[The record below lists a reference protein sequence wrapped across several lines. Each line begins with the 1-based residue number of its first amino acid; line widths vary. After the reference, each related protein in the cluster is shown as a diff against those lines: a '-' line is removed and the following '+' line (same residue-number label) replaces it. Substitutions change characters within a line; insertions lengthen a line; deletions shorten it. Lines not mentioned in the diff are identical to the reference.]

1 MSGKFSPPGRPFP
14 RRRRTGR
21 FQGALTRSPSRLD
34 TIIGGSMSF
43 PGLSAKI
50 REYKIRKVWTDTV
63 GAAISRRAMPD
74 RLIGKTLYC
83 KVSTAPWMTEL
94 SYQKGAIMEGLNS
107 RLGSI
112 VITEIIFKHGH
123 VPEPVSPAL
132 AATARALELTA
143 EQRRFIDETVSPV
156 KDPELRAAIKRALV
170 KAKS

>member
-1 MSGKFSPPGRPFP
+1 MSAKFSPPGRPAP

-21 FQGALTRSPSRLD
+21 FQRSKTRSPSRVD
-34 TIIGGSMSF
+34 AIIGGSMSF
-43 PGLSAKI
+43 PGLSSKI
-50 REYKIRKVWTDTV
+50 REYKVRKVWADTV
-63 GAAISRRAMPD
+63 GTAISRRAAPD

-123 VPEPVSPAL
+123 VPEPISHTKAAPAK
-132 AATARALELTA
+132 ARKLTA

-156 KDPELRAAIKRALV
+156 KDPGLRAAIKRALL

>member
-1 MSGKFSPPGRPFP
+1 
-14 RRRRTGR
+14 
-21 FQGALTRSPSRLD
+21 
-34 TIIGGSMSF
+34 MSF
-43 PGLSAKI
+43 PGLSTKI
-50 REYKIRKVWTDTV
+50 REYKVRKVWADTV
-63 GAAISRRAMPD
+63 GTAISRRAVPD

-94 SYQKGAIMEGLNS
+94 SYQKGVIMAGLNS

-123 VPEPVSPAL
+123 VPEPVSPAKGS
-132 AATARALELTA
+132 TTKALELTQ

-156 KDPELRAAIKRALV
+156 KDPGLRAAIKRALV